1 MLYQILPDWH
11 WSERRASQPAHEAWR
26 QWRSLFCPGIWT
38 AECKMLWKI
47 PSSSHVHLINYSRAA
62 FACMGITHGCVEVC
76 PIWCCLTLQ
85 QLVPAHLATSPIP
98 TESHL
103 FWISEV
109 EQRTAKI
116 EDDVADP
123 DDPPEPLST
132 QATKKKKR
140 RRKKHKGD
148 PRREELTP
156 PISVPPA
163 GAAASTSSVTGQNEE
178 IFEMDLSSDEEAATH
193 VSRWIC
199 RSTVALEPP

>member
-1 MLYQILPDWH
+1 M
-11 WSERRASQPAHEAWR
+11 
-26 QWRSLFCPGIWT
+26 
-38 AECKMLWKI
+38 
-47 PSSSHVHLINYSRAA
+47 
-62 FACMGITHGCVEVC
+62 
-76 PIWCCLTLQ
+76 
-85 QLVPAHLATSPIP
+85 ATSPIP

-132 QATKKKKR
+132 LATKKKKR

-156 PISVPPA
+156 PISVPPV
-163 GAAASTSSVTGQNEE
+163 STSSVTGQNEE
-178 IFEMDLSSDEEAATH
+178 IFEMDLSSDEEAVTH
-193 VSRWIC
+193 ASRWVC
-199 RSTVALEPP
+199 RSTVALETP